1 MTTTQP
7 TPPARLPRQQPPAP
21 GRDPQTA
28 AGPDAS
34 RSDTPPWLIVATRE
48 IVVRA
53 TNRAFIIST
62 LLTLALIAGFGAFS
76 LWQSSRTTTYTVAV
90 SAPEGA
96 RLVSDAAA
104 TARQDDDT
112 VAIEARTVAG
122 EPAARALVEGGDA
135 AAWLHAGG
143 EGWTL
148 TSADEVPLGLRTA
161 VESAV
166 RSAAL
171 ETNAASAGTSVEALE
186 RGTTV
191 AVARFD
197 GEAIDAGFVQVA
209 TIAFALLFLMAAM
222 LFGQQIAASVVE
234 EKQSRLVEIIATAIP
249 LRHLLAGKVGGNS
262 VIALGQVV
270 LFAAVGLVAVSFS
283 EWSTLLPALSTAVVW
298 FVLYFI
304 VGFFA
309 LACLFAVA
317 GALASRME
325 DLQSTT
331 APLTTALMLV
341 YFASFGLSGT
351 AAVIAS
357 YVPIA
362 SVVSMPAR
370 ILAGET
376 AWWEPI
382 LSLGIMAAFAAV
394 TVVIGEKIYRR
405 SLLQTR
411 GRLSWR
417 EAYTTPE

>member
-7 TPPARLPRQQPPAP
+7 TPPTRLPRQQPPRPAD
-21 GRDPQTA
+21 DPHTVD
-28 AGPDAS
+28 PDAS

-62 LLTLALIAGFGAFS
+62 LLTLVLIAGFGAFS

-90 SAPEGA
+90 SAPEGE

-104 TARQDDDT
+104 TARQSDDT
-112 VAIEARTVAG
+112 VAIEARTVTG
-122 EPAARALVEGGDA
+122 EAAARALVEGGDA
-135 AAWLHAGG
+135 AAWLHTGG
-143 EGWTL
+143 DGWTL
-148 TSADEVPLGLRTA
+148 TSADEVPLSLRTA
-161 VESAV
+161 VESSV

-171 ETNAASAGTSVEALE
+171 ESNAASAGTSVEALE

-197 GEAIDAGFVQVA
+197 GQTIDTGFVRVA
-209 TIAFALLFLMAAM
+209 TVAFALLFFMAAM
-222 LFGQQIAASVVE
+222 MFGQQIAASVVE
-234 EKQSRLVEIIATAIP
+234 EKQSRLVEIIATAIS

-283 EWSTLLPALSTAVVW
+283 EWSMLLPALSTAVVW

-394 TVVIGEKIYRR
+394 TVVIGERIYRR

>member
-7 TPPARLPRQQPPAP
+7 TPPARLPRQHAPAP
-21 GRDPQTA
+21 ARDPHPA
-28 AGPDAS
+28 AGPDGS

-62 LLTLALIAGFGAFS
+62 LLTIVLIAGFGAFS
-76 LWQSSRTTTYTVAV
+76 LWQSSRTTTHTVAV
-90 SAPEGA
+90 SAPEGE

-104 TARQDDDT
+104 TARQTDDT
-112 VAIEARTVAG
+112 VAIEARSVAG
-122 EPAARALVEGGDA
+122 EPAARALVESGDA
-135 AAWLHAGG
+135 VAWLHAGAD
-143 EGWTL
+143 GWTL
-148 TSADEVPLGLRTA
+148 TSADEVPLSLRTA

-191 AVARFD
+191 TVARFD
-197 GEAIDAGFVQVA
+197 GEAIDEGFVQVA

-222 LFGQQIAASVVE
+222 MFGQQIAASVVE

-309 LACLFAVA
+309 LACLFAVG

-331 APLTTALMLV
+331 APMTTALMLV

-382 LSLGIMAAFAAV
+382 VSLGIMAAFAAV

>member
-21 GRDPQTA
+21 GRDAHTA
-28 AGPDAS
+28 PGLDAS
-34 RSDTPPWLIVATRE
+34 RSGTPPWLIVATRE

-171 ETNAASAGTSVEALE
+171 ETNAASAGTSVDALE

-394 TVVIGEKIYRR
+394 TVVIGERIYRR

-417 EAYTTPE
+417 EAYTAPE